1 MWTLLLL
8 AVTVVSTRISVN
20 PHMLV
25 VLSDRRMDVVED
37 GRSNVEVAQSL
48 LVRSRMTSNA
58 SITKALLCIAP
69 KAGTTSIL
77 EWFIQL
83 SAGES
88 YKSCRSKL
96 LKAKIKTRQQIG
108 YLHDVSMNKHS
119 PGCQALFAAWFFKIM
134 SKLHKNANPRAAVH
148 AKLAS
153 TAGVRGLQFACT

>member
-48 LVRSRMTSNA
+48 LVRSRMSSNA

-108 YLHDVSMNKHS
+108 YLHVR
-119 PGCQALFAAWFFKIM
+119 AAFFLVCLCAWHLLL
-134 SKLHKNANPRAAVH
+134 KLANPLCIGRKHEQA
-148 AKLAS
+148 
-153 TAGVRGLQFACT
+153 